1 MTEKEQLNGQ
11 ELRDMFAAAT
21 AWLEKSVPE
30 IDALNVFPV
39 PDGDTGTNMMLTMR
53 SCLEEAYRAPDHSA
67 AGVARYMAKGA
78 LVGARGNSGVILS
91 QYWRGLADGLAEK
104 DSFGASDLASALE
117 NAAKA
122 SRQGMTNPVEGTILT
137 VAHDA
142 GAAALA
148 QAGETQDLITIME
161 ATVAAAAVSV
171 ANTPNLLAVLRDAGV
186 VDAGGQGLYT
196 LLDGA
201 LRYLRGE
208 IDEMQYR
215 KPQIIASELTADG
228 PPPIIDD
235 HTVEEAYG
243 YCTNFVIKGEGMD
256 IDGIR
261 KKLDKKGKS
270 LIAVGDDSQIRVHIH
285 SLDPGN
291 ILHYVM
297 KFGTL
302 HQIKVENMDDQ
313 NAEYLEM
320 QRSKTPTGDIGII
333 AVVPGDGLADVFISL
348 GANGVVSGGQT
359 MNPSTKDLVKAVE
372 ALEVN
377 NVIILPNNK
386 NIVATADQVQSLTE
400 KNVAVVPSRTIP
412 QGVAALLGFDYE
424 ANIDMN
430 AEIMAD
436 GMAQV
441 KSVEITR
448 AVRDTRL
455 GEFDI
460 EKKQPIAFLDGDL
473 VAVGDELTEVLDMA
487 LACSGL
493 DNASVLTVY
502 YGKDVL
508 LEDAEV
514 AVNRIRGEYPA
525 LEVELVKGEQPHYH
539 YIVSIE

>member
-1 MTEKEQLNGQ
+1 MTRKELLNGQ

-21 AWLEKSVPE
+21 VWLEKSVPE

-67 AGVARYMAKGA
+67 AGVAKYMAKGA
-78 LVGARGNSGVILS
+78 LTGARGNSGVILS
-91 QYWRGLADGLAEK
+91 QYWRGVAEGLVEK
-104 DSFGASDLASALE
+104 DSFGASDLAAALE
-117 NAAKA
+117 NAAKM

-142 GAAALA
+142 AVAACA
-148 QAGETQDLITIME
+148 QAGENQDIIAIME
-161 ATVAAAAVSV
+161 VTVAAAAVSV

-208 IDEMQYR
+208 MEEMQYR
-215 KPQIIASELTADG
+215 KPQIIASEITAAG

-235 HTVEEAYG
+235 HVKEEAYG
-243 YCTNFVIKGEGMD
+243 YCTNFVIKGEGLD
-256 IDGIR
+256 IDDIR

-270 LIAVGDDSQIRVHIH
+270 LIAVGDDTQIRVHIH
-285 SLDPGN
+285 SLDPGS

-302 HQIKVENMDDQ
+302 HQIKVDNMDDQ
-313 NAEYLEM
+313 NAEYVEM
-320 QRSKTPTGDIGII
+320 QRSKIPAGDIGIV

-372 ALEVN
+372 SLDTN

-386 NIVATADQVQSLTE
+386 NIVTTADQVQKLTE
-400 KNVAVVPSRTIP
+400 KKVAVVPSRTIP

-424 ANIDMN
+424 ANMDMN
-430 AEIMAD
+430 AEIMAE

-460 EKKQPIAFLDGDL
+460 KKKQPIAFLDGDL
-473 VAVGDELTEVLDMA
+473 IAVGDELTEVLEEA
-487 LACSGL
+487 LARSGL
-493 DNASVLTVY
+493 AEASVLTVY
-502 YGKDVL
+502 YGKDVR
-508 LEDAEV
+508 LEEAEV
-514 AVNRIRGEYPA
+514 VVNKIRGEYPA